1 MKRSSYLF
9 LISVLLLCLSSC
21 NPVGYDESLLYGK
34 WVSGTEYYRYDFGG
48 TGATWD
54 TSDDVSEEEAQEF
67 TWTLNGTELT
77 HIHIM
82 EMGGSV
88 PKTYTVTGLTSTTLQ
103 YKDYTDKKF
112 SYTKVTEYDVSL
124 LYGKWVSG
132 TVYFIFN
139 SDGFGFSW
147 DTSEGGTEEESQRF
161 TWSLND
167 SKLTFIM
174 ETGGSLPK
182 TYTVTKLTSTTLQY
196 KGSVDNL
203 FSFSKVSK

>member
-1 MKRSSYLF
+1 MKKYFSIFFILTV
-9 LISVLLLCLSSC
+9 ILCFTAC
-21 NPVGYDESLLYGK
+21 TPVEYDESLLYGK

-103 YKDYTDKKF
+103 YKDYIDKKF
-112 SYTKVTEYDVSL
+112 SYTKVTDYDVSL
-124 LYGKWVSG
+124 LYGKWANG
-132 TVYFIFN
+132 TEYYLFN
-139 SDGFGFSW
+139 SDGTGATW
-147 DTSEGGTEEESQRF
+147 DTSEGGTEEEPQRF
-161 TWSLND
+161 TWSFKD
-167 SKLTFIM
+167 AKLTFIM

-196 KGSVDNL
+196 KGSADIK
-203 FSFSKVSK
+203 FSFTKVN